1 MRFTLG
7 LHKWCKQRQMQQH
20 LGQQA
25 ERAPW
30 QPVAQKPAAEERG
43 PDRVEADEEH
53 RTRRVGGEEGE
64 GEAELLAN
72 LQERFDLLV
81 DRKAYFDPAM
91 QDLLAFCHDPAFRQ
105 RAESLGGYDL
115 ADFGR
120 VVWNG

>member
-1 MRFTLG
+1 MAPPPDRSKSCPRGPRSRPPFRRGDADVTLG
-7 LHKWCKQRQMQQH
+7 L
-20 LGQQA
+20 
-25 ERAPW
+25 ES
-30 QPVAQKPAAEERG
+30 VARSYGLRFVPL
-43 PDRVEADEEH
+43 V
-53 RTRRVGGEEGE
+53 
-64 GEAELLAN
+64 
-72 LQERFDLLV
+72 QERFDLLV